1 MKYLIDTCVLSELA
15 KRKPNPCVVKW
26 LKGHSA
32 TSLFFVSAVTVG
44 EIQEGIETLPDED
57 PRKEKLRAWFGKQ
70 ILETYEGNIIAF
82 DKQVALKWGE
92 IKGRTNRMG
101 KSRPDLDAQIAA
113 TAAAH
118 DMTVLTRNVSD
129 MEYTDVKVENPF

>member
-32 TSLFFVSAVTVG
+32 TNLFFVSAVTVG

-113 TAAAH
+113 TAALNHGLDCIVPNA
-118 DMTVLTRNVSD
+118 TPPPAAAAPST
-129 MEYTDVKVENPF
+129 P

>member
-15 KRKPNPCVVKW
+15 KRKPNPRVVKW
-26 LKGHSA
+26 LKDHSA
-32 TSLFFVSAVTVG
+32 TNLFFVSAVTVG

-57 PRKEKLRAWFGKQ
+57 PRKEKLRAWFEKQ

-129 MEYTDVKVENPF
+129 MEYTGVKVENPF

>member
-1 MKYLIDTCVLSELA
+1 MKYLIDTCVLSKLA

-32 TSLFFVSAVTVG
+32 TTLFFVSAVTVG

-57 PRKEKLRAWFGKQ
+57 PRKEKLRAWFEKQ

-129 MEYTDVKVENPF
+129 MEYTGVKVENPF

>member
-15 KRKPNPCVVKW
+15 KRKPNPRVVKW
-26 LKGHSA
+26 LKDHSA
-32 TSLFFVSAVTVG
+32 TNLFFVSAVTVG

-57 PRKEKLRAWFGKQ
+57 PRKEKLRAWFEKQ

-129 MEYTDVKVENPF
+129 VEYTGVKVENPF

>member
-15 KRKPNPCVVKW
+15 KRKPNPRVVKW
-26 LKGHSA
+26 LKDHSA
-32 TSLFFVSAVTVG
+32 TNLFFVSAVTVG

-92 IKGRTNRMG
+92 IRGGRTAWGSRAQTLTPRLQRLRPRM
-101 KSRPDLDAQIAA
+101 
-113 TAAAH
+113 T
-118 DMTVLTRNVSD
+118 
-129 MEYTDVKVENPF
+129 